1 LCEFEKKMLNKW
13 KILTKFTNHKIEKK
27 KEKRKNTD
35 NICIWY
41 TRYKYYAVTKPA
53 SILVSSYKSFV
64 FVSNY

>member
-1 LCEFEKKMLNKW
+1 MLTKW
-13 KILTKFTNHKIEKK
+13 KNLTKFTNHKIEEKK

-41 TRYKYYAVTKPA
+41 TRYNYYAVTKPA

-64 FVSNY
+64 FASVN